1 MKLKK
6 ATKRLGVLAATI
18 LVLALGWT
26 WWGRSQE
33 QAAFSTCRMPGE
45 VLVIDPG
52 HGGEDGGAV
61 SATGQPESQIN
72 LAIGLRLD
80 ALMGFYGVETVMT
93 RHEDISIYDANAS
106 TLREKK
112 VSDIHNRVALVESLT
127 NPTLI
132 SIHQNSFPETRYHG
146 TQVFFAN
153 ESLSK
158 PLAQRVQDQIRE
170 AIDPHNTRTPL
181 KIPSSVYLMNH
192 ISCRAVLVECG
203 FLSNPQE
210 EEQLRTADYQ
220 KKLAMTLGAAY
231 LTAQSE
237 ELPSGEVPTT

>member
-1 MKLKK
+1 MKWKK
-6 ATKRLGVLAATI
+6 AAKRLGAFGAVILATA
-18 LVLALGWT
+18 LVWT
-26 WWGRSQE
+26 WWGRSQQ

-93 RHEDISIYDANAS
+93 RTEDVSIYDSNAS

-146 TQVFFAN
+146 TQVFFVN
-153 ESLSK
+153 ESLSL
-158 PLAQRVQDQIRE
+158 PLAQGVQNLIKE
-170 AIDPHNTRTPL
+170 AIDPHNNRTPL

-192 ISCRAVLVECG
+192 ISCRAILVECG
-203 FLSNPQE
+203 FLSNPEE
-210 EEQLRTADYQ
+210 EEQLRDADYQ

-231 LTAQSE
+231 LTSQQGE
-237 ELPSGEVPTT
+237 TPLGEVPIT